1 MHSKFEAGTL
11 PLGERRDQFPGGQFG
26 TLV

>member
-11 PLGERRDQFPGGQFG
+11 PLGERRVQFPGGQFG
-26 TLV
+26 TIV